1 MIEGWREPMYKKLL
15 SKELTRKKT
24 MNSILLIFIVMAS
37 MFLGSAVQNLIV
49 STTAIDLFFRKAF
62 VADEIVILAGTQSE
76 MTEWEQRFAE
86 CKEIKEWSSD
96 EAIIGVDNYLY
107 GPGNTRFQ
115 YKNSDMSVYLI
126 KTTREYSKIFD
137 QSNKEVKVKRGEIAI
152 PSRFADSMGLQ
163 LGDTIIRL

>member
-1 MIEGWREPMYKKLL
+1 MYKKLL

-62 VADEIVILAGTQSE
+62 VADEIVILARTQSE

-107 GPGNTRFQ
+107 GPGNTRF
-115 YKNSDMSVYLI
+115 
-126 KTTREYSKIFD
+126 
-137 QSNKEVKVKRGEIAI
+137 KEVKVKRGEIAI

-163 LGDTIIRL
+163 LGDTITLKKIRLKNALKPVV